1 MNFSDGQRFRLCPI
15 FFAHEDRD
23 NIVRLIIET
32 YDRLALAATVM
43 STKSVSSLYLW
54 KMTNSI
60 MTDAVSKNLLIEDG
74 VAEKLGTDYKPYHL
88 LCKSHT
94 VEKLD
99 HCNLTV
105 LADIEGKVK
114 LRQKLKAINPSL
126 RMFFRG
132 KKAVAVA
139 GITAI
144 LKLVTHDK
152 SGNSVSLADEFD
164 FICEQEGQVKHV
176 IVPRKKIHQARLL
189 CRLNITCISSYSDAL
204 SRNIKI

>member
-1 MNFSDGQRFRLCPI
+1 MKKPPVNAEQLIQYKNVLPSVKTIVEYKQLQAAQEETDTALAIINKSPGVKITLHYDTTSRNNIDGEWPSLIMNFSDGQRFRLRPI

-32 YDRLALAATVM
+32 YDRLALAATIM

-60 MTDAVSKNLLIEDG
+60 MTDAGSKNLLIEDG

-94 VEKLD
+94 VEKLN

-114 LRQKLKAINPSL
+114 NV
-126 RMFFRG
+126 F
-132 KKAVAVA
+132 
-139 GITAI
+139 
-144 LKLVTHDK
+144 
-152 SGNSVSLADEFD
+152 
-164 FICEQEGQVKHV
+164 
-176 IVPRKKIHQARLL
+176 
-189 CRLNITCISSYSDAL
+189 
-204 SRNIKI
+204 